1 MRPEE
6 ESQGPVIRDRR
17 RIDPATGQV
26 RDNREAGPQRGSAPG
41 GGQHRPGKHSVSRPG
56 GTGSATSAQA
66 STGSASTAPA
76 GTAAG
81 GASGSDP
88 GGSQGQTGGAAAR
101 EPGSANGGSSA
112 PGAGTAPGASTAGGN
127 PADAG
132 AAAAETSGGTPAGE
146 SAAAGRGSATGDR
159 RGQTADSGDRTKAM
173 LAERTADLQR
183 LQAEYANYRKR
194 VERDRIA
201 VREQALANVLHA
213 LLPVLDDIGRAREH
227 GELTGG
233 FKSVGESLEGIA
245 VKLGLTSFGESGDP
259 FDPTLHEALMHSYS
273 ADVTEPTAVQILQP
287 GYKVGERIIRPAR
300 VAVAE
305 PTDDASGSG
314 GISGTGADGTPGGP
328 AEAGHSKTGDAQP
341 GAAGADDTG
350 ANGTSKE

>member
-17 RIDPATGQV
+17 RVDPVTGQV
-26 RDNREAGPQRGSAPG
+26 RNTGESGPQRGSAPA
-41 GGQHRPGKHSVSRPG
+41 GGQPKPGKHSVSAPG
-56 GTGSATSAQA
+56 GADAGQGAGPSTPGQSAAGTGATPDGA
-66 STGSASTAPA
+66 STSGS
-76 GTAAG
+76 TAAG
-81 GASGSDP
+81 GD
-88 GGSQGQTGGAAAR
+88 
-101 EPGSANGGSSA
+101 
-112 PGAGTAPGASTAGGN
+112 
-127 PADAG
+127 
-132 AAAAETSGGTPAGE
+132 
-146 SAAAGRGSATGDR
+146 AAAGGTGAS
-159 RGQTADSGDRTKAM
+159 GAADPAAAQAVTM

-194 VERDRIA
+194 VERDRLA
-201 VREQALANVLHA
+201 VREQALANVLHG

-233 FKSVGESLEGIA
+233 FKSVAESLEGIV
-245 VKLGLTSFGESGDP
+245 VKLGLTAFGESGEP

-305 PTDDASGSG
+305 PGDDAPDAAADPADEADPDASAG
-314 GISGTGADGTPGGP
+314 GDAP
-328 AEAGHSKTGDAQP
+328 AE
-341 GAAGADDTG
+341 
-350 ANGTSKE
+350 